1 MCHAS
6 RAFVRTR
13 PERERDFH
21 PDKRA
26 YVMATASIRATIAHA
41 PASTADRRPRAA
53 AVRAPA
59 RTAKISKKNDDST
72 RRGDAC
78 VAHATKET
86 YASFDDMIENS
97 SVPVLVDFYA
107 TWCGPCQMLSKD
119 VLPKVAG
126 AVGKDKVK
134 LVKINTEKYPN
145 IAGKYKVEA
154 LPTIMLFKDGNV
166 ADRIEGMPNAPQLI
180 DRLLYFLQ

>member
-1 MCHAS
+1 M
-6 RAFVRTR
+6 
-13 PERERDFH
+13 
-21 PDKRA
+21 
-26 YVMATASIRATIAHA
+26 
-41 PASTADRRPRAA
+41 
-53 AVRAPA
+53 
-59 RTAKISKKNDDST
+59 
-72 RRGDAC
+72 
-78 VAHATKET
+78 AHATKET

-134 LVKINTEKYPN
+134 VVKINTEKSPN

-154 LPTIMLFKDGNV
+154 LPTIMLFKDGKV

>member
-1 MCHAS
+1 
-6 RAFVRTR
+6 
-13 PERERDFH
+13 
-21 PDKRA
+21 
-26 YVMATASIRATIAHA
+26 MATAFTRAPIAHA
-41 PASTADRRPRAA
+41 PASTAHRRPRAA

-59 RTAKISKKNDDST
+59 RTAKISQNDDST
-72 RRGDAC
+72 RRGELC

-154 LPTIMLFKDGNV
+154 LPTIMLFKDGKV

>member
-1 MCHAS
+1 M
-6 RAFVRTR
+6 
-13 PERERDFH
+13 
-21 PDKRA
+21 
-26 YVMATASIRATIAHA
+26 
-41 PASTADRRPRAA
+41 
-53 AVRAPA
+53 
-59 RTAKISKKNDDST
+59 
-72 RRGDAC
+72 
-78 VAHATKET
+78 AHATKET

-154 LPTIMLFKDGNV
+154 LPTIMLFTDGKV